1 MNGAVAPE
9 NAATA
14 PSGAAPQ
21 ERGWRWFVLGMLLM
35 VAVTAAP
42 AWPPALALL
51 AGTVRLLLPVEQFA
65 LLVLVAIASCAV
77 VGWWAGGRLTLG
89 IVWGAA
95 AAWVVW
101 RVPLPLSGYGAFLR
115 GWAVTAGAAF
125 GLVCLVTAS
134 KPFLSR
140 ALAAVALTGVVT
152 LGGFSTR
159 AAGGSGSFDAA
170 ALMLSQEYQQRLG
183 TSLEVW
189 HSRTS
194 SPSWRAFAARFPE
207 AAARTD
213 RMEAL
218 LVVLADPQP
227 ASASVG
233 GVRLAP
239 LVRIAPALLALET
252 LLALALGWAA
262 YHRLARARIGP
273 PLAALRHL
281 RFNDQWVWG
290 LIVGI
295 TVLLLPTLVEWRT
308 AGLNLVAFF
317 GTLYALR
324 GAGVLTWYIPDR
336 AAVWVL
342 LGLMVLVPVLGP
354 VWVLVALLAVTFT
367 LGLGDTWR
375 DFRAGANTRR
385 PWSP

>member
-1 MNGAVAPE
+1 M
-9 NAATA
+9 
-14 PSGAAPQ
+14 
-21 ERGWRWFVLGMLLM
+21 LGMLLM

-65 LLVLVAIASCAV
+65 LLVLVAIASCAI

-125 GLVCLVTAS
+125 GLVCLVTAA
-134 KPFLSR
+134 KPFLTR
-140 ALAAVALTGVVT
+140 ALAAVALAGVVT

-159 AAGGSGSFDAA
+159 AAGGSGAFDAA
-170 ALMLSQEYQQRLG
+170 AVMLSQEYQQRLG
-183 TSLEVW
+183 SSLEVW
-189 HSRTS
+189 HGRTS

-207 AAARTD
+207 AVERTD

-218 LVVLADPQP
+218 LIALADPQP

-233 GVRLAP
+233 AMRLAP
-239 LVRIAPALLALET
+239 LVRLAPALLALET

-273 PLAALRHL
+273 PLAALRQL

-290 LIVGI
+290 LVVGM
-295 TVLLLPTLVEWRT
+295 TVLLLPTLLEWRT

-354 VWVLVALLAVTFT
+354 VWVLAALAAVTFT

>member
-1 MNGAVAPE
+1 
-9 NAATA
+9 
-14 PSGAAPQ
+14 
-21 ERGWRWFVLGMLLM
+21 MLLM

-42 AWPPALALL
+42 AWPPALALP
-51 AGTVRLLLPVEQFA
+51 AATVRLLLPVEQFA
-65 LLVLVAIASCAV
+65 LMVLVSIASCAI
-77 VGWWAGGRLTLG
+77 VGWWAGGRLLLG
-89 IVWGAA
+89 VVWGVA

-101 RVPLPLSGYGAFLR
+101 KVPLPLSGYGAFLR
-115 GWAVTAGAAF
+115 GWAVTVGAAF
-125 GLVCLVTAS
+125 GLVCLVAAA
-134 KPFLSR
+134 KPFLTR
-140 ALAAVALTGVVT
+140 ALAAVALAGVVT
-152 LGGFSTR
+152 AGGFSMR
-159 AAGGSGSFDAA
+159 ATGGQSVFNAS
-170 ALMLSQEYQQRLG
+170 ALMFSQEYQQRLG
-183 TSLEVW
+183 ASLSVW
-189 HSRTS
+189 HARTA

-207 AAARTD
+207 TVERAE
-213 RMEAL
+213 RMEAVL
-218 LVVLADPQP
+218 LALADSQP
-227 ASASVG
+227 ASAAVG
-233 GVRLAP
+233 GLRLAP
-239 LVRIAPALLALET
+239 LVRLAPALLALES

-273 PLAALRHL
+273 PLAALRDL

-308 AGLNLVAFF
+308 VGLNLVAFF

-324 GAGVLTWYIPDR
+324 GAGVLTWYVPDR

-354 VWVLVALLAVTFT
+354 VWMLVALLTVTFT

-375 DFRAGANTRR
+375 DFRAGAETRR